1 MTWKQAFPKIYRTV
15 KSKGIRINSIT
26 LIKKLKEYN
35 EKVPNMTEQHIQ
47 AITNKIIATH
57 KVVQE
62 QDSE

>member
-1 MTWKQAFPKIYRTV
+1 MTWSQAFPKIYRSV

-35 EKVPNMTEQHIQ
+35 ERVPNMTEQHIQ

-57 KVVQE
+57 TVVQE